1 VKWQSGE
8 MVEAHVF
15 QDVHKAKR
23 ADMSRSKNM
32 SLSKEQEIIGVAA
45 RLFKE
50 KGYRATTLEDIAAAV
65 GMLKGSLY
73 YYIRSKEDLLYL
85 VVRDPIR
92 QAYNKLDEIV
102 NSDVPVV
109 AKIALAIASHIE
121 NFHEHYP
128 HIAVYLHDY
137 HHLMQQLQKN
147 AIETPKHYQRLWADL
162 LQQGVDSGVLRNDL
176 HVKITAYAVL
186 GMCNWVYR
194 WYNPNGELSAQE
206 IAEIFT
212 RLVLEGLSVAPDD
225 TA

>member
-1 VKWQSGE
+1 MAE
-8 MVEAHVF
+8 
-15 QDVHKAKR
+15 KAKDHLFQR
-23 ADMSRSKNM
+23 LHEAKCTKMSKSKKI
-32 SLSKEQEIIGVAA
+32 SPSKEQEIIRVAA

-73 YYIRSKEDLLYL
+73 YYIRSKEELLYL

-92 QAYNKLDEIV
+92 QAYSKLDEIA
-102 NSDVPVV
+102 NSDAPIVT
-109 AKIALAIASHIE
+109 KIAQAITNHIE
-121 NFHEHYP
+121 SFHEHYP

-162 LQQGVDSGVLRNDL
+162 LQQGVESGVLRNDL
-176 HVKITAYAVL
+176 HVKITGYAVL

-194 WYNPNGELSAQE
+194 WYNPNGALSAQE
-206 IAEIFT
+206 IADIFT
-212 RLVLEGLSVAPDD
+212 KLVLEGLTVAQDD
-225 TA
+225 TV